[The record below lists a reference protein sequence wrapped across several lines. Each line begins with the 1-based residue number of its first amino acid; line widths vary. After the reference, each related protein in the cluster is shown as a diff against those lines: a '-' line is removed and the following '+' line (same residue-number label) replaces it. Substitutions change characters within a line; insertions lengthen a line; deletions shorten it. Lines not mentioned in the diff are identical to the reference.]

1 VQAIGLE
8 QVAGQLSIRIEHGR
22 GDVDVL
28 HTFFG
33 RGVVLHQFI
42 CSSPSNC
49 DYLLQ
54 SGWEVGEYL
63 NTLCDYRAKREGATM
78 KKLLLLVLLASAV
91 SFAQQPG
98 ADPAIKAKILTRA
111 EFDALL
117 ATPGRVLLIDVRRPT
132 EIAMNGG
139 FPVYLNIQA
148 ADLEKHLAEIPK
160 DKPLILVSNHAH
172 RAGIAADL
180 LESKG
185 FKIAGAIGAQVYESE
200 GGTLM
205 KYAPEKPATIGE
217 K

>member
-1 VQAIGLE
+1 M
-8 QVAGQLSIRIEHGR
+8 R
-22 GDVDVL
+22 
-28 HTFFG
+28 
-33 RGVVLHQFI
+33 
-42 CSSPSNC
+42 
-49 DYLLQ
+49 
-54 SGWEVGEYL
+54 
-63 NTLCDYRAKREGATM
+63 
-78 KKLLLLVLLASAV
+78 KLLMLILLASAA

-98 ADPAIKAKILTRA
+98 TNQASHAKILTRA

-117 ATPGRVLLIDVRRPT
+117 ANPGQVRLIDVRRPT

-148 ADLEKHLAEIPK
+148 ADLEKHLAEIPR

-180 LESKG
+180 LAGKG

-200 GGTLM
+200 GGTLI
-205 KYAPEKPATIGE
+205 KYPPEKPAANAE

>member
-1 VQAIGLE
+1 
-8 QVAGQLSIRIEHGR
+8 
-22 GDVDVL
+22 
-28 HTFFG
+28 
-33 RGVVLHQFI
+33 
-42 CSSPSNC
+42 
-49 DYLLQ
+49 
-54 SGWEVGEYL
+54 
-63 NTLCDYRAKREGATM
+63 M
-78 KKLLLLVLLASAV
+78 KKLVLLILLASAV

-98 ADPAIKAKILTRA
+98 AAPASKAKILTRA

-117 ATPGRVLLIDVRRPT
+117 STPGRVLLIDVRRPT
-132 EIAMNGG
+132 EIAQNGG

-160 DKPLILVSNHAH
+160 DKPLIMVSNHAQ

-200 GGTLM
+200 GGKLV
-205 KYAPEKPATIGE
+205 KYAPEKPAANTE

>member
-1 VQAIGLE
+1 
-8 QVAGQLSIRIEHGR
+8 
-22 GDVDVL
+22 
-28 HTFFG
+28 
-33 RGVVLHQFI
+33 
-42 CSSPSNC
+42 
-49 DYLLQ
+49 
-54 SGWEVGEYL
+54 
-63 NTLCDYRAKREGATM
+63 M
-78 KKLLLLVLLASAV
+78 KKIFLLILLASAV
-91 SFAQQPG
+91 SFAQQP
-98 ADPAIKAKILTRA
+98 AAEQASKAKILTRA

-148 ADLEKHLAEIPK
+148 AGLEKHLAEIPK

-185 FKIAGAIGAQVYESE
+185 FKIAGAIGAQVYESQ
-200 GGTLM
+200 GGTLV
-205 KYAPEKPATIGE
+205 KYELPKPAAANM

>member
-1 VQAIGLE
+1 M
-8 QVAGQLSIRIEHGR
+8 R
-22 GDVDVL
+22 
-28 HTFFG
+28 
-33 RGVVLHQFI
+33 
-42 CSSPSNC
+42 
-49 DYLLQ
+49 
-54 SGWEVGEYL
+54 
-63 NTLCDYRAKREGATM
+63 
-78 KKLLLLVLLASAV
+78 KLVLLVLLASAV
-91 SFAQQPG
+91 SFAQQP
-98 ADPAIKAKILTRA
+98 AAEQPSKAKILTRA

-148 ADLEKHLAEIPK
+148 DDLGKHLAEIPK

-185 FKIAGAIGAQVYESE
+185 FKIAGAIGAQVYESD
-200 GGTLM
+200 GGKLI
-205 KYAPEKPATIGE
+205 KYAPEKPAAAPD